1 VSPRRANAQ
10 EIEVR
15 SSRAGDEGLAE
26 AAAELIREAAKDWD
40 VAVRPVDVLRE
51 KLGRGQ
57 AAVALLRGRL
67 VGFGYWSSWE
77 SGKFVSH
84 SGLVVRRDL
93 QGLGLGRRMKL
104 ALFEGSR
111 AALPRATLMS
121 LTTHPK
127 IKELNASL
135 GFVPVP
141 LERLT
146 NDPAFWEGCKGC
158 RNYEDVRSR
167 GERCCCE
174 AMILEPPAQPADSRK
189 PGAS

>member
-1 VSPRRANAQ
+1 MSSTGARTE

-15 SSRAGDEGLAE
+15 PSRAGDERFAE
-26 AAAELIREAAKDWD
+26 AAAELIREAAKEWD
-40 VAVRPVDVLRE
+40 VAVRPIAMLRE
-51 KLGRGQ
+51 KLAKGQ
-57 AAVALLRGRL
+57 AAVALRRGKL
-67 VGFGYWSSWE
+67 VGFGYWSAWDQGE
-77 SGKFVSH
+77 FVSH
-84 SGLVVRRDL
+84 SGLVVRKDL
-93 QGLGLGRRMKL
+93 QGVGLGRRLKL

-146 NDPAFWEGCKGC
+146 RDPAFWEGCRGC
-158 RNYEDVRSR
+158 RNYEDVKKR
-167 GERCCCE
+167 GEICCCE
-174 AMILEPPAQPADSRK
+174 AMILEPPPLPPDGDPPREI
-189 PGAS
+189 